1 MFEHIKL
8 ESITKVLVDYGPKV
22 IMAVLVLY
30 FGFKIIGWIANKVNN
45 VLAYNKVDATLRPFL
60 ASMLTIAMKI
70 GVCLF
75 VAGMFGFQT
84 TSLVAVVGAMTFAV
98 GMALQGNLGNFASG
112 VMILLFK
119 PYKVGDLIKVND
131 FTGQV
136 SEIQIFN
143 TLLLTPDNRKI
154 IIPNGSVTDGAI
166 ENITGQETIRV
177 DMTFGIS
184 YDDDIDH
191 ARDTIMDTALS
202 CEKILKSKPIDIFVT
217 ELGDSSVNFVVRPW
231 CNSADYWDVYFFM
244 QEHIKKNFDKNHVNF
259 PYPTMDLNLNS
270 PVNLNNNNKKGE
282 MAY

>member
-1 MFEHIKL
+1 MFEHINL
-8 ESITKVLVDYGPKV
+8 ESITAVLMDFGPKV
-22 IMAVLVLY
+22 IMAVIVLY
-30 FGFKIIGWIANKVNN
+30 FGFKIIGWCVNKFRNI
-45 VLAYNKVDATLRPFL
+45 LEFNKVDETLRPFL
-60 ASMLTIAMKI
+60 ASMLNIALKI
-70 GVCLF
+70 GLVLF
-75 VAGMFGFQT
+75 IAGMFGFQT

-136 SEIQIFN
+136 YEIQIFN

-154 IIPNGSVTDGAI
+154 IIPNGSITDGAI

-191 ARDTIMDTALS
+191 ARQCIMDTALS
-202 CEKILKSKPIDIFVT
+202 CDKILKSQPIDIFVS
-217 ELGDSSVNFVVRPW
+217 ELADSSVNFVVRPW
-231 CNSADYWDVYFFM
+231 CNSAHYWDVYFFM
-244 QEHIKKNFDKNHVNF
+244 QENIKKNFDKNHVNF
-259 PYPTMDLNLNS
+259 PYPTMDLNVNATS
-270 PVNLNNNNKKGE
+270 PNQRTMESV
-282 MAY
+282 Y

>member
-1 MFEHIKL
+1 MFEHINL
-8 ESITKVLVDYGPKV
+8 ESITAVLMDFGPKV
-22 IMAVLVLY
+22 IMAVIVLY
-30 FGFKIIGWIANKVNN
+30 FGFKIIGWCVNKFRNI
-45 VLAYNKVDATLRPFL
+45 LKFNKVDETLRPFL
-60 ASMLTIAMKI
+60 ASMLNIALKI
-70 GVCLF
+70 GLVLF
-75 VAGMFGFQT
+75 IAGMFGFQT

-136 SEIQIFN
+136 YEIQIFN

-154 IIPNGSVTDGAI
+154 IIPNGSITDGAI

-191 ARDTIMDTALS
+191 ARQCIMDTALS
-202 CEKILKSKPIDIFVT
+202 CDKILKSQPIDIFVS
-217 ELGDSSVNFVVRPW
+217 ELADSSVNFVVRPW
-231 CNSADYWDVYFFM
+231 CNSAHYWDVYFFM
-244 QEHIKKNFDKNHVNF
+244 QENIKKNFDKNHVNF
-259 PYPTMDLNLNS
+259 PYPTMDLNVNATS
-270 PVNLNNNNKKGE
+270 PNQRTMESV
-282 MAY
+282 Y